1 MIVAADRE
9 HRSLVLCNVNIETLG
24 EHHKEKWVGVFIWHK
39 SLGIT
44 QWMQV
49 ESAIRCEE
57 ENSKL
62 N

>member
-1 MIVAADRE
+1 ML
-9 HRSLVLCNVNIETLG
+9 HRSLVLCIVNIETLG